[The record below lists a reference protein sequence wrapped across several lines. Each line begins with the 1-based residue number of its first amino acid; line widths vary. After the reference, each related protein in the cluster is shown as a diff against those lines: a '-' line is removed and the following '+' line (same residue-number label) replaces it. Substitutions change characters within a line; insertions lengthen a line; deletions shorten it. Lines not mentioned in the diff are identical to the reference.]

1 VNTAYF
7 SPMPPSRSGIADY
20 SALLVPALRERTG
33 VEVVKHGSR
42 KQPRGTDLALY
53 HVGNDPD
60 AHGWILEALRAHP
73 GVAVLHE
80 WVLHH
85 LIAGLTLGR
94 KDVAQYLAALERDH
108 GIAGR
113 LLGLGVVDGC
123 VPPLWETRPED
134 FPLAGVVLD
143 ATRGKGVI
151 VHSRYVEERVR
162 AWGYGGPVWRIP
174 HPAWPE
180 PEVDPVD
187 LDGGPVIGCLGH
199 LNASKRI
206 PQLLEA
212 FARVHAAA
220 PQTRLLLV
228 GAAAPQLDLAGRVA
242 RLGLP
247 PEAIVREEYVD
258 ERRFWSLMAAAD
270 IVVSLRA
277 PTMGETSGSAIRALS
292 LGRPLVV
299 SDVGWFA
306 ELPDAAAL
314 KVPVDER
321 ETDVLAATLEL
332 LATRADLR
340 AAMSA
345 AAREHIAR
353 EHALDRVAD
362 LYAAALEE
370 AAGGAAV
377 REAVLGEV
385 AAAAADVG
393 IEAGSEEAA
402 VIAARL
408 REARVGD

>member
-1 VNTAYF
+1 
-7 SPMPPSRSGIADY
+7 MPPSRSGIADY
-20 SALLVPALRERTG
+20 SSLLLPALRARIG
-33 VEVVKHGSR
+33 VEVVKQGSR
-42 KQPRGTDLALY
+42 RQPRGTDLALY
-53 HVGNDPD
+53 HVGNDPQ

-85 LIAGLTLGR
+85 LISGLTLGR
-94 KDVAQYLAALERDH
+94 RDVAQYLAALERDH

-143 ATRGKGVI
+143 ATRGRGVV

-180 PEVDPVD
+180 PDVDEVS
-187 LDGGPVIGCLGH
+187 LGAGPVIGCLGH
-199 LNASKRI
+199 LNANKRI
-206 PQLLEA
+206 PQLLDA
-212 FARVHAAA
+212 FARVHAAVPEA
-220 PQTRLLLV
+220 RLLLV
-228 GAAAPQLDLAGRVA
+228 GAAAPQLDLAGRIE

-247 PEAIVREEYVD
+247 ADAVVREEYVE
-258 ERRFWSLMAAAD
+258 ERRFWSLAAACD
-270 IVVSLRA
+270 VVVSLRA

-306 ELPDAAAL
+306 ELPDAVAL

-321 ETDVLAATLEL
+321 ETDVLAGTLEL
-332 LATRADLR
+332 LVRRDDVRRT
-340 AAMSA
+340 MSA
-345 AAREHIAR
+345 AARDHVRR

-377 REAVLGEV
+377 RNAVLGEV
-385 AAAAADVG
+385 AAAAGDVG
-393 IEAGSEEAA
+393 IAAGSEEAA
-402 VIAARL
+402 AIAARL
-408 REARVGD
+408 REVRVGD

>member
-1 VNTAYF
+1 MGQAGRAVAERLSWRETAETLVAAGSRTAYF
-7 SPMPPSRSGIADY
+7 SPMAPSRSGIADY
-20 SALLVPALRERTG
+20 WRCFSRRCASAP
-33 VEVVKHGSR
+33 GSR
-42 KQPRGTDLALY
+42 SCARLAQAAARHRPRALPRRQRPRGARL
-53 HVGNDPD
+53 DPRG
-60 AHGWILEALRAHP
+60 AARTP

-143 ATRGKGVI
+143 ATRGRGVI

-162 AWGYGGPVWRIP
+162 EWGYGGPVWRIL

-187 LDGGPVIGCLGH
+187 LGDGPVIGCLGH

-220 PQTRLLLV
+220 PRR
-228 GAAAPQLDLAGRVA
+228 GCSSSAPPRRSSTCRAGSRA
-242 RLGLP
+242 SGLP

-258 ERRFWSLMAAAD
+258 ERR
-270 IVVSLRA
+270 
-277 PTMGETSGSAIRALS
+277 SGR
-292 LGRPLVV
+292 
-299 SDVGWFA
+299 
-306 ELPDAAAL
+306 
-314 KVPVDER
+314 
-321 ETDVLAATLEL
+321 
-332 LATRADLR
+332 
-340 AAMSA
+340 
-345 AAREHIAR
+345 
-353 EHALDRVAD
+353 
-362 LYAAALEE
+362 
-370 AAGGAAV
+370 
-377 REAVLGEV
+377 
-385 AAAAADVG
+385 
-393 IEAGSEEAA
+393 
-402 VIAARL
+402 
-408 REARVGD
+408 